1 MLLLKGFLIL
11 IALQQ
16 LQAQVNFNSNLAKF
30 LRNHIEDLNL
40 QDSTTRD
47 VIVLRL
53 GMFSNS
59 SVLVDGMFESI
70 VEAVPEKN
78 PLMVSSLKVSYA
90 DERIRKAA
98 VIVIASDVF
107 DTVRMRHSWLSSIIY
122 SNLPGPS
129 VELLHVGTDFK
140 LLGQHC
146 EIHFCVDSRKKGPT
160 NANHEFLLRRR
171 RSECDRYQQ
180 L

>member
-1 MLLLKGFLIL
+1 VKMLLLKGFLIL

-107 DTVRMRHSWLSSIIY
+107 DTVRMRHS
-122 SNLPGPS
+122 
-129 VELLHVGTDFK
+129 
-140 LLGQHC
+140 
-146 EIHFCVDSRKKGPT
+146 
-160 NANHEFLLRRR
+160 
-171 RSECDRYQQ
+171 
-180 L
+180 